1 MKRKNRFVA
10 LLLVL
15 SVALGMAG
23 CKKDKQKEKEKEAAW
38 YNSKTVDIKLPYDE
52 SEYNS
57 LNSSFAGIIRNLAI
71 VHVNYSKPYPNDFD
85 YELDDPSPYQGDTL
99 EIYDLNG
106 THLLTY
112 DCKKYSP
119 SFKGQISMSSEPSV
133 AGDKVIIPW
142 EIYNEAGGSKSIIT
156 FIDPTTGEQTGSFE
170 KKLTGM
176 YLRPGFVRS
185 GGYSAF
191 SYARYDDS
199 ASIELV
205 IVGDDGSSRTINI
218 KDPEI
223 LWNNAFPMVEQG
235 DGKVLLPFMSTNV
248 PVWSVTGYFIIDLKS
263 GKYEKKEDIGPIFNT
278 TNIYSTS
285 YIDGLGTMVADEDGL
300 SVADLE
306 KKTTERLINY
316 DKCNA
321 NLYLISRL
329 KLYNSEENRFVFGGS
344 VYMEQYQEAV
354 KESKIIVLEKAEK
367 NPNEGK
373 KELKLASFDPLD
385 YTTAEA
391 VCKFNNENSDYYVTF
406 DSRYNLNNYTG
417 SNDLDWYTTS
427 LMGQRSLFDK
437 LKVDIAAGDGPD
449 LIMNGSAFT
458 SSFEPALFMDLSED
472 IDSEGVF
479 ENIFEINKI
488 GGKLYTVPLTFR
500 LSGIVCDSAFVRERQ
515 IGFTYKE
522 YDNFVRTVCNGSD
535 PIKKNKAEYFIFCY
549 NLMSDVHFYAGE
561 TPDYNDAKFKNL
573 AKFVYMSV
581 DGIPMDETTEVV
593 DTLDDDIHATSYTFS
608 CTNDYFGF
616 GKSQISDAVVLGYP
630 AEDSTGPYA
639 ATVNSIAVSNAT
651 KNKAGCVEFVKLL
664 MSPEM
669 QTGYAE
675 TGYSIPVNVES
686 FNASSK
692 TQLKHYNTYRKHLIN
707 MGFNEADL
715 RQMGVAIEARERD
728 IAAFEQIIRSAEATY
743 RSDPA
748 ISLIIKEE
756 MPAYFSGQK
765 DLGAVIEIIN
775 GRAKAYLT
783 E

>member
-23 CKKDKQKEKEKEAAW
+23 CKKDKQKEKEAAW
-38 YNSKTVDIKLPYDE
+38 YNSKTVDIKLPYNE

-112 DCKKYSP
+112 DCRKYSP

-142 EIYNEAGGSKSIIT
+142 ELYNEAGGSKSIIT
-156 FIDPTTGEQTGSFE
+156 FIDPTTGELTGSFE

-191 SYARYDDS
+191 SYARYDDN

-223 LWNNAFPMVEQG
+223 LWNNAFPMADQG

-248 PVWSVTGYFIIDLKS
+248 PVWSVTGYFVIDLKS

-278 TNIYSTS
+278 TNIYNTS
-285 YIDGLGTMVADEDGL
+285 YIDGLGTLVGDEDGL

-306 KKTTERLINY
+306 NKTTERLINY

-354 KESKIIVLEKAEK
+354 KESKIIILEKAEK

-391 VCKFNNENSDYYVTF
+391 VCRFNNENSDYYVTF
-406 DSRYNLNNYTG
+406 DSRYNLNNYKG

-437 LKVDIAAGDGPD
+437 LKADIAAGDGPD

-472 IDSEGVF
+472 IESEGVF

-522 YDNFVRTVCNGSD
+522 YDKFVRTVCNGSD